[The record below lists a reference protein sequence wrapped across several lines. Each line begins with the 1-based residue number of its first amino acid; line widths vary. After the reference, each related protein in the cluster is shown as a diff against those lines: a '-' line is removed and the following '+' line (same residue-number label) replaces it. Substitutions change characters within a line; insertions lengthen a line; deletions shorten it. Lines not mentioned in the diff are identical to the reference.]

1 MGVSGCVWTEHIP
14 SVSKLQYMIFPR
26 LFALAETGWTAEND
40 KDYQSFAETRLSRH
54 LQKLDK
60 KGYNYRV
67 PTPFAYTDTTFTG
80 SHFSFD
86 IKLPMPGAKIY
97 YTVNNRL
104 PGDADHEYQGPV
116 NFDVPRGKKRI
127 LKMIV
132 ISASGRRSVVTTIIL
147 DNSN

>member
-1 MGVSGCVWTEHIP
+1 
-14 SVSKLQYMIFPR
+14 
-26 LFALAETGWTAEND
+26 
-40 KDYQSFAETRLSRH
+40 
-54 LQKLDK
+54 
-60 KGYNYRV
+60 
-67 PTPFAYTDTTFTG
+67 
-80 SHFSFD
+80 
-86 IKLPMPGAKIY
+86 MPGAKIY